1 MPPSPTVLVLG
12 VQAGSHRHSLQA
24 SPSEAQGL
32 QDVMVHTLH
41 NAMASGLPMLVVT
54 RPELAEEAGRWVA
67 RRDVLVVDRPSGDAD
82 GATAFLAAGVAARA
96 TADGWLMLPADMPR
110 VGPALLLAVAGALQ
124 HHAVAYASHRGRRG
138 HPVGFGTE
146 LFSELVQLRGPGAAR
161 RLLIRYPSASIS
173 VDDPAVLGRH

>member
-1 MPPSPTVLVLG
+1 MPPTPTVLVLG
-12 VQAGSHRHSLQA
+12 VQAGSHRHGLHA
-24 SPSEAQGL
+24 RPSEAQGL
-32 QDVMVHTLH
+32 HSVLVHTLH
-41 NAMASGLPMLVVT
+41 NAMASGLPVLAVT

-67 RRDVLVVDRPSGDAD
+67 RRDVLVVDPPTEDAD
-82 GATAFLAAGVAARA
+82 GTTTFLAAGVAARA
-96 TADGWLMLPADMPR
+96 TADGWLMLPADMPM

-124 HHAVAYASHRGRRG
+124 HHAVACASHRGHRG